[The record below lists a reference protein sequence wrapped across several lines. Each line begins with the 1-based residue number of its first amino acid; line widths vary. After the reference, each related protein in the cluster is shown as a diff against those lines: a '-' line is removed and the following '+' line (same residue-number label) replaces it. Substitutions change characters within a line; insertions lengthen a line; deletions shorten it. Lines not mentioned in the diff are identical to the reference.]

1 MPPLKPPYYTAIFSS
16 QRRTPAARFHE
27 TSVSYDDMATRMA
40 RLAEQSDG
48 FLGMESYRDS
58 DGRGV
63 TISYWR
69 TLEAI
74 RKWGQDP
81 RHLEAQSTGQ
91 KIWYEQYSL
100 RIARVE
106 SETVWQRDQI

>member
-1 MPPLKPPYYTAIFSS
+1 MPPLKPPYFTAIFSS
-16 QRRTPAARFHE
+16 QRTQATRCEEA
-27 TSVSYDDMATRMA
+27 SISYEEMADRMA
-40 RLAEQSDG
+40 RLAEESDG
-48 FLGMESYRDS
+48 FLGMESYRDA

-69 TLEAI
+69 TLDAI
-74 RKWGQDP
+74 RNWGQDP

-106 SETVWQRDQI
+106 SETVWQRDKV

>member
-1 MPPLKPPYYTAIFSS
+1 MPPLKPPYFTAIFSS
-16 QRRTPAARFHE
+16 QR
-27 TSVSYDDMATRMA
+27 TSTTRCEEASISYEEMADRMA
-40 RLAEQSDG
+40 RLAEESDG

-69 TLEAI
+69 TLDAI
-74 RKWGQDP
+74 RNWGQDP

-106 SETVWQRDQI
+106 SETVWRRDKM

>member
-1 MPPLKPPYYTAIFSS
+1 MPPLKPPYFTAIFSS
-16 QRRTPAARFHE
+16 QRTQTTRCEEA
-27 TSVSYDDMATRMA
+27 SISYEEMADRITQ
-40 RLAEQSDG
+40 LAEESDG
-48 FLGMESYRDS
+48 FLGMESYRDA

-69 TLEAI
+69 TLDAI
-74 RKWGQDP
+74 RNWGQDP

-106 SETVWQRDQI
+106 SETVWQRDKV

>member
-1 MPPLKPPYYTAIFSS
+1 MPPLKPPYFTAIFSS
-16 QRRTPAARFHE
+16 QR
-27 TSVSYDDMATRMA
+27 TSTTRCEEASISYEEMADRMA
-40 RLAEQSDG
+40 QLAEESDG
-48 FLGMESYRDS
+48 FLGMESYRDA

-69 TLEAI
+69 TLDAI
-74 RKWGQDP
+74 RNWGQDP

-106 SETVWQRDQI
+106 SETVWQRDKM